1 MGSERLPGKVLKKIG
16 NETVLSHVINRVTKI
31 KHIDNVVVA
40 TTKLK
45 TDNKIEEYCTKSNI
59 NFFRGD
65 SENVLKRY
73 YEAAKYFHMISSLEL
88 QLIVH

>member
-45 TDNKIEEYCTKSNI
+45 TDNKIGMVPTPIISKVDTIKNKNI
-59 NFFRGD
+59 NARICRNFL
-65 SENVLKRY
+65 SKKNK
-73 YEAAKYFHMISSLEL
+73 
-88 QLIVH
+88 

>member
-45 TDNKIEEYCTKSNI
+45 THNKIVQYCY
-59 NFFRGD
+59 FF
-65 SENVLKRY
+65 SLSQNEN
-73 YEAAKYFHMISSLEL
+73 
-88 QLIVH
+88 

>member
-45 TDNKIEEYCTKSNI
+45 TDNKI
-59 NFFRGD
+59 
-65 SENVLKRY
+65 
-73 YEAAKYFHMISSLEL
+73 
-88 QLIVH
+88 